1 MKRPATDPER
11 HAQSRIWKP
20 SVLARYWL
28 LQLPGTLALV
38 LVLLVL
44 ERLFGIALWLL
55 ASIVAAWVVKDALL
69 YPLLWRSY
77 DPGFPSAYSMAGE
90 RGVAVERIDTTGYAR
105 VRGELW
111 RVELAP
117 GTGPIDPGT
126 PLHVE
131 TARDLTLVV
140 RGLEDA

>member
-1 MKRPATDPER
+1 MKRQGTDRER
-11 HAQSRIWKP
+11 HARSRIWEP

-28 LQLPGTLALV
+28 LQVPGTLALV

-55 ASIVAAWVVKDALL
+55 ASVVAAWVVKDALL

-77 DPGFPSAYSMAGE
+77 DPAFPSAHAMAGE
-90 RGVAVERIDTTGYAR
+90 RGVAVERIDPTGYAR

-111 RVELAP
+111 RAELAP
-117 GTGPIDPGT
+117 GVEPVDAGL
-126 PLHVE
+126 PLLVE
-131 TARDLTLVV
+131 MARDLTLVV
-140 RGLEDA
+140 RGLDDS